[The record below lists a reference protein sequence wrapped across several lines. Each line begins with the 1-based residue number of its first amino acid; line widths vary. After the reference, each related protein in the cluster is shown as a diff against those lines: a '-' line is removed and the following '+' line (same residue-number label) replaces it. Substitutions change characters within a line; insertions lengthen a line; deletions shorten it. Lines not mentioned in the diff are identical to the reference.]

1 MRGTELEDIV
11 VTKENT
17 GTEDKGKLGRTCK

>member
-1 MRGTELEDIV
+1 MRGTELEDQV

-17 GTEDKGKLGRTCK
+17 GTEDKGKLDRICK